1 MKRPAKVMIW
11 VFGVLLFVVVVVVV
25 SAMVFFCGPGG
36 SGILA
41 EQELPDGRRCV
52 VTQEWAG
59 WDSWSEPYSVGFRYE
74 VGDGTWAWCY
84 LGHEEGRWWDTRME
98 LDEGSGEVVVYHG
111 REVRARFDLESGDF
125 GLEIPFKRVVSAPH
139 GLDGDPYV
147 MYGEPGP

>member
-1 MKRPAKVMIW
+1 M
-11 VFGVLLFVVVVVVV
+11 
-25 SAMVFFCGPGG
+25 
-36 SGILA
+36 
-41 EQELPDGRRCV
+41 
-52 VTQEWAG
+52 
-59 WDSWSEPYSVGFRYE
+59 GFRYE